1 MATYKKTGSKAIR
14 GQNKNQEKSTTA
26 EVFNTLDETASR
38 SEQWII
44 KNQKTIFIVIAVI
57 VAAILLYTLILKPIN
72 ATNEKEA
79 ADELAFPKVYFEDAI
94 GNPVAVDSL
103 LNLGL
108 NGTDGKFGFV
118 DISSEYSGTKA
129 GNLANYYAGIS
140 YLRLRNYK
148 EAIVYLEKFSS
159 NDELLGPT
167 AKGAIGDA
175 FADIGQPEDALE
187 YYLKAANLRDNNFST
202 PLYLFKAGNTAMD
215 LGEYSKALDI
225 FNRIKKDYTDSE
237 EGKNIDVYINK
248 ATFAS
253 KK

>member
-1 MATYKKTGSKAIR
+1 MATYKKTGSKAKR
-14 GQNKNQEKSTTA
+14 GQNKNQDKSATA
-26 EVFNTLDETASR
+26 EVFDTLDETASK

-44 KNQKTIFIVIAVI
+44 RNQKTIFIVLAVI

-79 ADELAFPKVYFEDAI
+79 ADELAFPKSYFEDALS
-94 GNPVAVDSL
+94 NPVAVDSL
-103 LNLGL
+103 LTLGL
-108 NGTDGKFGFV
+108 NGADGKFGFI
-118 DISSEYSGTKA
+118 DISTEYSGTKA

-140 YLRLRNYK
+140 YLKLRNYK
-148 EAIVYLEKFSS
+148 EAIEFLEKFSS
-159 NDELLGPT
+159 DDELLGPT

-175 FADIGQPEDALE
+175 FSDIGQPEDAFE
-187 YYLKAANLRDNNFST
+187 YYLEAANLRDNNFST
-202 PLYLFKAGNTAMD
+202 PLFLFKAGNTA
-215 LGEYSKALDI
+215 LEIGKYSKALDI